1 MGRSRAD
8 GDRRDGDDRLVGQSD
23 RGPADR
29 SYLRTAVGRQWPCP
43 GQIAGGASPRQN
55 RWGPASRARE
65 REAKARKDR
74 DGQQEHS
81 GDIADERFAGHGS
94 RIVLEGR
101 ELLRCPRLGLDSRT
115 EQRRF
120 LESLAADH
128 DRDAGQGAA
137 VLLVERARAVR
148 ELVVPFWL
156 RLVEQQQLGRPGQQP
171 ERLA

>member
-29 SYLRTAVGRQWPCP
+29 SHFRTAVGRQWPCP
-43 GQIAGGASPRQN
+43 GQITVRASPRQS
-55 RWGPASRARE
+55 RWGPASGARE

-74 DGQQEHS
+74 DGQQEHC
-81 GDIADERFAGHGS
+81 GAIADERFVGHGS
-94 RIVLEGR
+94 RIVLERR
-101 ELLRCPRLGLDSRT
+101 ELLRCRRLGLNSRT

-137 VLLVERARAVR
+137 VLLVERAGAVLQ
-148 ELVVPFWL
+148 LVVPFWL
-156 RLVEQQQLGRPGQQP
+156 RLVEQQQLERPGQQP
-171 ERLA
+171 QRLA